1 MPDHALQA
9 SLSCRFDLIVTASDL
24 DTDNSQSSTAAL
36 TVTILDINDNVPMFS
51 QPVYVENDI
60 VENTGQ
66 VSIQVTASDRDIG
79 SNMQITYTIVEGNS
93 DNQFVI
99 G

>member
-1 MPDHALQA
+1 MYL
-9 SLSCRFDLIVTASDL
+9 LYCRFDLVVTASDL

-36 TVTILDINDNVPMFS
+36 TITILDVNDNVPMFS

-60 VENTGQ
+60 VENTQ
-66 VSIQVTASDRDIG
+66 KVAIQVTASDRDIG
-79 SNMQITYTIVEGNS
+79 NNMIITYTIVEGNS